1 MKFIMIR
8 GTTGTGKSHF
18 LSYIGQELLSLSK
31 QNLGNGKTGY
41 ELFSGRGQHRLSS
54 SPFQIWKSII
64 KSMLKGRSR
73 ASSNLEAIRKLK
85 ASSANYSSPT
95 GREQLISPRHQLIS
109 PRQMLI
115 SPRQQ
120 LISPRSPL
128 ETPSKYF
135 SSQNFIYHFN
145 KGMDNM
151 NSDVLNELPNELQD
165 LKPLLNASIF
175 HSHVFESNEVFESI
189 PTHLRM
195 EYTTN
200 LLYHIIEIYTRRNPK
215 NTVIFM

>member
-85 ASSANYSSPT
+85 ASSANCSSPT
-95 GREQLISPRHQLIS
+95 GREQ
-109 PRQMLI
+109 RQH
-115 SPRQQ
+115 